1 MATVGDFVGGKSG
14 ILLILHHKTQYETL
28 QNMINRVL
36 IRIKVV
42 QMLYSYLLTRS
53 EFKIETAPETSSQ
66 DRRYAYQAYVDM
78 LMVLLRLSGCSSLNR
93 QPTERH
99 RLQRH
104 PARRHQDRPGR
115 WLKTRRCATS

>member
-1 MATVGDFVGGKSG
+1 
-14 ILLILHHKTQYETL
+14 
-28 QNMINRVL
+28 MINRVL

-99 RLQRH
+99 RWPKAPGSPTPR
-104 PARRHQDRPGR
+104 PPGR